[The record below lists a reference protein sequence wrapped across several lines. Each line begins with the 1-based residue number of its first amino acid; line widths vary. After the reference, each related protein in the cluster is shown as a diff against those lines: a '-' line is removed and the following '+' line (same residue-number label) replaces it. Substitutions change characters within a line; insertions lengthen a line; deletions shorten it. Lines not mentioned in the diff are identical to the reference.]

1 MTTTTPIKK
10 IANHGVAWE
19 QAFGYAQ
26 AVRVKDTIYVSG
38 QLSHD
43 ADGKLVAPAVLDAGG
58 RPVDFTQMEGQI
70 RQTYVNAKKLL
81 AEFGATLDDVV
92 EETLF
97 VLDVPSAFAAGSKI
111 RKEMYG
117 TDTPPVASNLIGV
130 SALAFPEQIVEITFR
145 AVVDVAAAP

>member
-1 MTTTTPIKK
+1 MSSTKK

-19 QAFGYAQ
+19 GAFGYVQ
-26 AVRVKDTIYVSG
+26 AVQVKDTIYVSG

-43 ADGKLVAPAVLDAGG
+43 ADGKLIAPAELDANG
-58 RPVDFTQMEGQI
+58 RPADFSQMEAQI

-81 AEFGATLDDVV
+81 AEYGATLDDVV
-92 EETLF
+92 EETLY
-97 VLDVPSAFAAGSKI
+97 VLDVPSAFAAGSKV

-117 TDTPPVASNLIGV
+117 TDMPQCASNLIGV

-145 AVVDVAAAP
+145 AVIDRPVD

>member
-1 MTTTTPIKK
+1 MSSTKK

-19 QAFGYAQ
+19 GAFGYVQ
-26 AVRVKDTIYVSG
+26 AVQVKDTIYVSG

-43 ADGKLVAPAVLDAGG
+43 ADGKLIAPAELDANG
-58 RPVDFTQMEGQI
+58 RPADFSQMEAQI

-81 AEFGATLDDVV
+81 AEYGATLDDVV
-92 EETLF
+92 EETLY
-97 VLDVPSAFAAGSKI
+97 VLDVLSAFAAGSKV

-117 TDTPPVASNLIGV
+117 TDMPQCASNLIGV

-145 AVVDVAAAP
+145 AVIDRPVD